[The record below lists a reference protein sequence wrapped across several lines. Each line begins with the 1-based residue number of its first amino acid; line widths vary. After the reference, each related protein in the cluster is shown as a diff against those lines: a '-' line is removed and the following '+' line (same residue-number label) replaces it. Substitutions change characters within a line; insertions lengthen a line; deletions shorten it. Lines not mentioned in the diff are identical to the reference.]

1 MTIATGLMAAG
12 TAMSVVGSLS
22 AGKGAKAA
30 GDFNANVANRNEKTA
45 KIKSE
50 NIIRTSA
57 WDIQT
62 SRKQFRKLSDAT
74 QMAYRGNGWLA
85 SSGTPLKRQL
95 ADAMAFEEDVVAQK
109 HKANVASLEQDEIA
123 TNERMRGNLERMK
136 GKQAMKTARYQAMGT
151 LLSSAGSI
159 YSTYKSA

>member
-1 MTIATGLMAAG
+1 MSTPLMVAG
-12 TAMSVVGSLS
+12 TAMSVMGTLS

-136 GKQAMKTARYQAMGT
+136 GRIAMKTARYQAMGT
-151 LLSSAGSI
+151 LLSNTGNFMAQGK
-159 YSTYKSA
+159 TA

>member
-1 MTIATGLMAAG
+1 MATPLMVAG
-12 TAMSVVGSLS
+12 TAMSVMGSLS

-136 GKQAMKTARYQAMGT
+136 GRIAMKTARYQAMGT
-151 LLSSAGSI
+151 LLSNTGNFMTTGKTA
-159 YSTYKSA
+159 